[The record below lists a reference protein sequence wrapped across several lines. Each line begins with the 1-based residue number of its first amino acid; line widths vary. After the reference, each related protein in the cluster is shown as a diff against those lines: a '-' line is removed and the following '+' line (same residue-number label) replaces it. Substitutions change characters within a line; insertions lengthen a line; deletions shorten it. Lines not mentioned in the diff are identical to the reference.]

1 MTDHEPLGSDWQL
14 YAASPRMVGIERR
27 TPMVQPTPHFTDR
40 KVRVVPLPVRIPL
53 WKRVVDTLVLWSAL
67 FLVVLLAAAALIG
80 PHL

>member
-1 MTDHEPLGSDWQL
+1 MKGHEPLGKDWQL

-27 TPMVQPTPHFTDR
+27 TPMVQPTPHFTHR